1 MASKVMKCYGQYVAN
16 DPCYPVCTN
25 PQTGEC
31 DYSGIFGGQ
40 SGGGPATNYQVT
52 TGDAVAGNTSTRT
65 VIGDLIDPYQVQT
78 GKTIGFSGETSETEL
93 WFNQTGDNVITVDG
107 DKYAFEPI
115 FRWNRGCDGLDNSG
129 DGIFPNQ
136 NCQQQSGIGG
146 VPGLG
151 VGALRF
157 KNGVMQNV

>member
-25 PQTGEC
+25 PNTGEC
-31 DYSGIFGGQ
+31 DYTGIFGGQ
-40 SGGGPATNYQVT
+40 SGGGPATNYQIT

-65 VIGDLIDPYQVQT
+65 NVSMIDPYQSIT
-78 GKTIGFSGETSETEL
+78 PDMLSFSGVKTDL
-93 WFNQTGDNVITVDG
+93 WFQQTGDNVITVDG

-115 FRWNRGCDGLDNSG
+115 FRWNRGCDNLDNSG

-136 NCQQQSGIGG
+136 NCQQQPGVGG

-151 VGALRF
+151 IGALRF

>member
-1 MASKVMKCYGQYVAN
+1 MANKVMKCYGQYVAN

-31 DYSGIFGGQ
+31 DYAGIFGGQ
-40 SGGGPATNYQVT
+40 SGGGPTDNYTVT

-65 VIGDLIDPYQVQT
+65 NISMIDPYQSIT
-78 GKTIGFSGETSETEL
+78 PNMLNASGGTQREL
-93 WFNQTGDNVITVDG
+93 WFNQTGDNTITVDG
-107 DKYAFEPI
+107 DKYAYEPI